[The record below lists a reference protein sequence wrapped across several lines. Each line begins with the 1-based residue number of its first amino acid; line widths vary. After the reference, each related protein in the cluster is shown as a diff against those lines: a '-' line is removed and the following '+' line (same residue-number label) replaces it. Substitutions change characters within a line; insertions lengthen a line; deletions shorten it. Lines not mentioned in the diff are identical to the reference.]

1 MFSLLSCV
9 DEETLQDRRKR
20 KENVP
25 PDPKSRDMVYAGRLS
40 QICLLTTTTTTPFDS
55 MTTAAVSTT
64 TTTLNDHP
72 FRLDDDERHMNAKH
86 LQRTN
91 SKQRGWRCKRF
102 KYQFFFHVFLV
113 CFLFF
118 FFLFC

>member
-64 TTTLNDHP
+64 MGYDGHGH
-72 FRLDDDERHMNAKH
+72 RLEMRSRLKP
-86 LQRTN
+86 
-91 SKQRGWRCKRF
+91 
-102 KYQFFFHVFLV
+102 
-113 CFLFF
+113 
-118 FFLFC
+118 